1 MKIFDALI
9 VSLAVLVFAS
19 SSAAFAQPEIGSRID
34 RSREGMT
41 GFHDPLR
48 QKSARAGLNAMMRC
62 KAESHRARA
71 MKTLELRYMS
81 AEQTKSLDK
90 IFNKVEYDDRC
101 SLAKD
106 IEYRIST
113 GPTVGAFAEFFLLRK
128 YNEKNVAA
136 LSKLTELDWQQDV
149 MKPRNANEMFGRC
162 LSQSGRN
169 EVYNLVKTV
178 PDTSAESDAIKSIV
192 RLLGPCVTD
201 GLEVKFDKTSLRAIL
216 AYGLFRSI
224 HQHQEMLEARN

>member
-1 MKIFDALI
+1 MKHINALF
-9 VSLAVLVFAS
+9 VCLAFLALATPT
-19 SSAAFAQPEIGSRID
+19 AAFAQPETGSRID
-34 RSREGMT
+34 RTREGMT

-62 KAESHRARA
+62 KAENHRARA
-71 MKTLELRYMS
+71 LKTLEHRYMS
-81 AEQTKSLDK
+81 TEQTKSLEK
-90 IFNKVEYDDRC
+90 IFVKVEYGDRC

-128 YNEKNVAA
+128 YGEKNVAA
-136 LSKLTELDWQQDV
+136 LSELTELDWQQDV
-149 MKPRNANEMFGRC
+149 MKPRNANELFGRC

-169 EVYNLVKTV
+169 EVYSLVQTV

-192 RLLGPCVTD
+192 PLLGPCVTD

-224 HQHQEMLEARN
+224 HQHQEMLEAQN